1 MSSFILSGSS
11 LKKNVL
17 APFIKLGVQNLMSF
31 GGVEKCKWFLLS
43 WNWKRRFCT
52 GLINYYHLSE
62 GFFKTLTFILTVM
75 AIIPCCVQ
83 RSLRISRTRWT
94 RTMNKPSLSALVWK
108 RNTTSAPSWISTTR
122 KTRPCVTL
130 WPLWRRNPKMATRSW
145 KQFNATWNSAL
156 MIAYTSKY
164 LGDGSSS
171 VFSRLS
177 KCCGCTSRASFI
189 FERKQFWWC
198 HEAISFFYH

>member
-1 MSSFILSGSS
+1 M
-11 LKKNVL
+11 KNVL

-31 GGVEKCKWFLLS
+31 GGVEKWKWFLLS

-52 GLINYYHLSE
+52 CLMNYYYHLSE
-62 GFFKTLTFILTVM
+62 GFFKTSTFILTFM
-75 AIIPCCVQ
+75 AIILCCVQ

-94 RTMNKPSLSALVWK
+94 RTMNKPSWSALVWK
-108 RNTTSAPSWISTTR
+108 RNTTSVPSWISTTR

-130 WPLWRRNPKMATRSW
+130 LPLWRRNPKMATRSW

-156 MIAYTSKY
+156 MIACTSKY

-189 FERKQFWWC
+189 FKRKQFWSC
-198 HEAISFFYH
+198 HEAISFFYQ